1 MKTHIQALLA
11 PCMSVAAALL
21 LAACGPSTLEFRN
34 AEIVQGKF
42 YRQGADKPFSGKID
56 NVPSHTILIR
66 KEFDTISTLPTNVL
80 DKAAPGVQ
88 HNALGQ
94 VCEVRVDEG
103 VLDGATTCTTGAG
116 KFKAYEMTFDQG
128 VLTGEFKFYFPG
140 TNKPEAVV
148 RTDHGVLDGRSVVY
162 GPESGREVYNA
173 TFKQGKLARTEE
185 IFDDQTGKL
194 VRRTPVEDGAIT
206 GEIVEYTKHGAQLS
220 YRANVQMGL
229 KHGVEEKFIEESGIL
244 EYRQNWVMGKLDG
257 EVVRSKRDPKTE
269 RTVNEQ
275 YVAARYENGKLV
287 YEANA
292 REQYIPDQEQIAE
305 DARQEKIRACV
316 KERRDKLTQEGRG
329 FYADSAIGQLTA
341 ECYHAVVAATSNT
354 SGTALSS
361 GTEPTPAKLRSC
373 VDTRIVAFRVQHG
386 EDEVITADQLGE
398 WEAECRSGKRPG

>member
-1 MKTHIQALLA
+1 MKTHIKARLA
-11 PCMSVAAALL
+11 PCMSVAAALM
-21 LAACGPSTLEFRN
+21 LAGCGPSTLEFRN

-66 KEFDTISTLPTNVL
+66 KEFDVVSSLPINVL
-80 DKAAPGVQ
+80 NKAAPGIQ
-88 HNALGQ
+88 HSTLGQ
-94 VCEVRVDEG
+94 VCEVRVDKG

-116 KFKAYEMTFDQG
+116 KFKSYEMTFDQG

-140 TNKPEAVV
+140 TNNPKAVI

-162 GPESGREVYNA
+162 GPESGREVYNM

-220 YRANVQMGL
+220 YRAHVQLGL
-229 KHGVEEKFIEESGIL
+229 KHGVEEKFVEESGIL

-287 YEANA
+287 YEADA
-292 REQYIPDQEQIAE
+292 REGYLPDQEQIAE
-305 DARQEKIRACV
+305 DARQERIRACV
-316 KERRDKLTQEGRG
+316 KERRDKLAQEGRG
-329 FYADSAIGQLTA
+329 ILDDSAIGQLTA
-341 ECYHAVVAATSNT
+341 ECYHAVVAAASNT
-354 SGTALSS
+354 SATASSS
-361 GTEPTPAKLRSC
+361 GTEPTPAKLQGC